1 MLRAT
6 TVLQVLEEELRKA
19 VQEMGARD
27 QELLLQKGESADLR
41 DKVHYCQ
48 LRSMCLKTAQTGRH
62 WSAFGF
68 RVPQF
73 TARLQLA
80 KAAKSQQAVQV
91 QTDK

>member
-1 MLRAT
+1 
-6 TVLQVLEEELRKA
+6 
-19 VQEMGARD
+19 MGARD

-41 DKVHYCQ
+41 DKVHYCSFARSVLKQ
-48 LRSMCLKTAQTGRH
+48 LRPDVAGQPSRC
-62 WSAFGF
+62 

-91 QTDK
+91 QSDK